1 MLELLLNSKSRYVLL
16 NAYPGFGKTRLAI
29 QLCKKILKK
38 NHLNTTILILTKSK
52 VETYQIYDFILTENL
67 HDKTILLL
75 GRDELCPFKARS
87 YMDCMLLRSN
97 NYCNARSKKL
107 HMNIYNY
114 RDLYFK
120 YQVCPYEYVT
130 SKLSDKSIIVTVHAY
145 LSNPELYSI
154 LLKVLRDKK
163 YYVIIDEY
171 HNIAFGIDHVE
182 EIPLSK
188 ITYWARLG
196 SKLAREILNKIVK
209 VRDDKESIILPSVS
223 MLDMRAYAKN
233 VVNNELLN
241 ELSSDLC
248 TVTYCRND
256 DTVKFRCLSITPII
270 QLLSKCEKAFLLT
283 ASVSRKFLNL
293 IFLKDN
299 LTYIDIHDISNTQL
313 RNLKIVVIKRLRLT
327 FRDRFLTENLSTIF
341 NIIKNYIESSP
352 LIGGHLIL
360 FSSREYL
367 KYFTDKYFNELSK
380 LNTKIYVMMS
390 SEESKKQLQNFKSMS
405 KKERCL
411 GLSYINNPISEGLNF
426 KGEELLGV
434 ILVGFPIP
442 QINDWNN
449 LKVKIYNKLG
459 INGLKVTY
467 LFPAISL
474 TIQAIGRLL
483 RDLDVHKKIAI
494 LIDERF
500 WKFRSYYPK
509 WLIKILKLL
518 SLETLYKELK
528 YYWIRGL

>member
-16 NAYPGFGKTRLAI
+16 NAYPGFGKTKLAI
-29 QLCKKILKK
+29 QLCKEILKR
-38 NHLNTTILILTKSK
+38 NYSNTITLILTKSK
-52 VETYQIYDFILTENL
+52 VETYQIRDFTLMENL
-67 HDKTILLL
+67 HEKTILLL

-87 YMDCMLLRSN
+87 YTDCMLLRSN
-97 NYCNARSKKL
+97 NYCKARSRRVCVSV
-107 HMNIYNY
+107 YDY
-114 RDLYFK
+114 RDLYFE
-120 YQVCPYEYVT
+120 YQVCPYEYVI

-154 LLKVLRDKK
+154 LLKALRDKK

-171 HNIAFGIDHVE
+171 HNIAFGVDHVE
-182 EIPLSK
+182 EIPLSR

-196 SKLAREILNKIVK
+196 SKLAREILNRIVK
-209 VRDDKESIILPSVS
+209 VSDDRESIILPSVS

-241 ELSSDLC
+241 ELSSDFC
-248 TVTYCRND
+248 TVTYCRSD
-256 DTVKFRCLSITPII
+256 DIVRFRCLSITPII
-270 QLLSKCEKAFLLT
+270 QLLSKCEKAFFLS
-283 ASVSRKFLNL
+283 ASISRKFLNL
-293 IFLKDN
+293 IFFKDN
-299 LTYIDIHDISNTQL
+299 LTYIDIHDIPNTQL
-313 RNLKIVVIKRLRLT
+313 RNLKVVVIKKLRLT

-341 NIIKNYIESSP
+341 NIIKSYVESSP

-380 LNTKIYVMMS
+380 LNAKIYIMMS
-390 SEESKKQLQNFKSMS
+390 SEESKRQLQSFKSMS
-405 KKERCL
+405 KRERCL

-434 ILVGFPIP
+434 ILAGFPIP

-474 TIQAIGRLL
+474 TVQAIGRLL

-500 WKFRSYYPK
+500 WKFKSYYPK
-509 WLIKILKLL
+509 WLVRVLKLL

-528 YYWIRGL
+528 CYWIRGL